1 MLTLVIIVVVLGLVI
16 VGLVKVIDK
25 FVKPKFRPV
34 VSIVLW
40 AVTILFAYLIYESIQ
55 APIKFDK
62 IKEAR
67 YKVAVNRM
75 QDIKAV
81 QLAYK
86 SIKGSYTDNMDS
98 IIKFVENDY
107 FVIVERKDSSVVD
120 VERNKAYGI
129 TSGSGYSKDVVVTRE
144 IGRVKVKDSLFKD
157 SDRYKR
163 LNVVKVDGITSQIEM
178 KSDYVVRN
186 ETKVPVFLA
195 KLEKVTLLTDQDPD
209 LIAKEKTVKSVE
221 AIDGEFITLG
231 SIEEVN
237 MTGNWPKKYGNNE

>member
-1 MLTLVIIVVVLGLVI
+1 MLTLVIIVVVLALVI

-25 FVKPKFRPV
+25 FVKPKFKPV
-34 VSIVLW
+34 ISIALW

-55 APIKFDK
+55 APIKFDQ

-75 QDIKAV
+75 QDIKKV
-81 QLAYK
+81 QIAYK
-86 SIKGSYTDNMDS
+86 SIKGRYTDNIDS
-98 IIKFVENDY
+98 IIQFVENDY

-120 VERNKAYGI
+120 NERNRAYGI
-129 TSGSGYSKDVVVTRE
+129 SSGYFKDVVITKE

-163 LNVVKVDGITSQIEM
+163 LDLVKVDGISTKIEM
-178 KSDYVVRN
+178 KADFVMRN
-186 ETKVPVFLA
+186 ETRVAVFQAKLA
-195 KLEKVTLLTDQDPD
+195 KLTLLTDQDSD
-209 LIAKEKTVKSVE
+209 LVAKEKTVKSVE

>member
-1 MLTLVIIVVVLGLVI
+1 MLTLVIIIVVLGLVI
-16 VGLVKVIDK
+16 VGLVKLIDK
-25 FVKPKFRPV
+25 FVKPKLRPII
-34 VSIVLW
+34 SIVLW
-40 AVTILFAYLIYESIQ
+40 AVTILFAYLIYMSIQ

-62 IKEAR
+62 VKEAR
-67 YKVAVNRM
+67 YRVAVNRM

-86 SIKGSYTDNMDS
+86 SIKGRYTDNMDS

-129 TSGSGYSKDVVVTRE
+129 TSGYFKDVVVTKE
-144 IGRVKVKDSLFKD
+144 IDRVKVKDSLFKD

-163 LNVVKVDGITSQIEM
+163 LNTVKVDGITSQIEM
-178 KSDYVVRN
+178 KTAFVERN
-186 ETKVPVFLA
+186 DTKIPVFQA
-195 KLEKVTLLTDQDPD
+195 KLEKVSLLTDQDPD
-209 LIAKEKTVKSVE
+209 LVAKEKTVKSVE
-221 AIDGEFITLG
+221 AIDGEFIILG